1 MALVFAGT
9 GIKELQEA
17 NVVGRTVIPGFP
29 HADLI
34 GLYPT
39 VETLAAQGVLVLLLL
54 FALWSH
60 FKPSTDEEAEDG
72 ETVPPEV
79 ASRLAELQATAR
91 RLQDRVSTLEKE
103 IESETKP
110 R

>member
-17 NVVGRTVIPGFP
+17 NVLPRTMLPGFP
-29 HADLI
+29 HVDLI

-39 VETLAAQGVLVLLLL
+39 VETLMAQGVLLVLLL
-54 FALWSH
+54 FALWTH
-60 FKPSTDEEAEDG
+60 FKPSPADEAEEAS
-72 ETVPPEV
+72 VPPEV
-79 ASRLAELQATAR
+79 AARLAELQATAI
-91 RLQDRVSTLEKE
+91 RLQDRVSSLEKE